1 MGVFGIWQKYK
12 IHKVHAYEMSSGNS
26 GPYVTY
32 GPENSRL
39 KSKLEELSG
48 ESIDL
53 CMQCGAC
60 SSGCPITE
68 EMDLLPS
75 TVIRY
80 AMLGMGEVLESKTP
94 WICITC
100 FNCEVRCP
108 RGIDIA
114 NVMEAVRQMVL
125 RSKYDRFSLDELTP
139 EELRELP
146 QIAIISNQRKL
157 SA

>member
-1 MGVFGIWQKYK
+1 
-12 IHKVHAYEMSSGNS
+12 MSTGKPGLYFSFK
-26 GPYVTY
+26 
-32 GPENSRL
+32 PENASF
-39 KSKLEELSG
+39 KAKIEELSG
-48 ESIDL
+48 ENIDL
-53 CMQCGAC
+53 CFQCGGC
-60 SSGCPITE
+60 SSGCPLTD

-80 AMLGMGEVLESKTP
+80 AQLGIDEVLESTTP
-94 WICITC
+94 WVCVTC

-114 NVMEAVRQMVL
+114 NVMEAVRQTLL
-125 RSKYDRFSLDELTP
+125 RTKYDRFSLDDLTP

>member
-1 MGVFGIWQKYK
+1 MYNVYPYK
-12 IHKVHAYEMSSGNS
+12 MSTGKSGLYFS
-26 GPYVTY
+26 FK
-32 GPENSRL
+32 PENASF
-39 KSKLEELSG
+39 KAKIEELSG
-48 ESIDL
+48 ENIDL
-53 CMQCGAC
+53 CFQCGGC
-60 SSGCPITE
+60 SSGCPLTD

-80 AMLGMGEVLESKTP
+80 AQLGMEEVLESNTP
-94 WICITC
+94 WVCVTC

-114 NVMEAVRQMVL
+114 NVMEAVRQTML
-125 RSKYDRFSLDELTP
+125 RSKYDRFSLDDLTP

>member
-1 MGVFGIWQKYK
+1 MLTGK
-12 IHKVHAYEMSSGNS
+12 SGL
-26 GPYVTY
+26 YFTFK
-32 GPENSRL
+32 PENASF
-39 KSKLEELSG
+39 KSKIEELSG
-48 ESIDL
+48 ENINL
-53 CMQCGAC
+53 CFQCGGC
-60 SSGCPITE
+60 SSGCPLTE

-80 AMLGMGEVLESKTP
+80 AQLGIEEVLESNTP
-94 WICITC
+94 WVCVTC

-114 NVMEAVRQMVL
+114 NVMEAVRQTLL
-125 RSKYDRFSLDELTP
+125 RTKYDRFSLDDLTP

>member
-1 MGVFGIWQKYK
+1 MDYCY
-12 IHKVHAYEMSSGNS
+12 AYEMSSGKS
-26 GPYVTY
+26 GLYFTFQK
-32 GPENSRL
+32 ENAAF
-39 KSKLEELSG
+39 KAKIEELSG
-48 ESIDL
+48 ETIDL

-60 SSGCPITE
+60 SSGCPLTE

-75 TVIRY
+75 TVVRY
-80 AMLGMGEVLESKTP
+80 AQLGMTEVLETKTP

-114 NVMEAVRQMVL
+114 NVMEAVRQILL
-125 RSKYDRFSLDELTP
+125 RTKYERYSLDELTP